1 MVMWSQE
8 GSVPRARI
16 SPGIVI
22 DQTNISVL
30 ILLCLR
36 PARHNPSEKNADASK
51 HLIPLIY
58 NTQTNTVA
66 RRSSGADDDASNATT
81 VLSNISEQYSLTN
94 EPALWP
100 AIYSLAHNFTVQR

>member
-1 MVMWSQE
+1 MWNQE
-8 GSVPRARI
+8 GSMPRARI

-22 DQTNISVL
+22 DQTNINVL

-36 PARHNPSEKNADASK
+36 PTRYDPMAKNVDASK

-58 NTQTNTVA
+58 NIQSNTVA
-66 RRSSGADDDASNATT
+66 RRSSGADDDASNATI
-81 VLSNISEQYSLTN
+81 VLSNVSEQYSLTN

-100 AIYSLAHNFTVQR
+100 AVFSLAHNFSVNSQH